1 LVIGVSKKILFQ
13 GFLKMNACRVTKA
26 VMTLAVLSAS
36 PVHAQSSGNAAP
48 ILPPVTVRADSEAT
62 YVVTETGVATRTST
76 PIDQIPQSI
85 VVIPR
90 KVIDDQGVQTMSDA
104 LRNVSNVTAI
114 DPRDTNNTAFRIR
127 GFSSAT
133 VIDGVSMPG
142 YFQGMESLVNVQR
155 IDVIKGPAGNLYG
168 SAQGLGAFAT
178 LGGTIGITTSE
189 PVAEPLRQLGFSLG
203 SYGER
208 STTFDF
214 NQPLSEGVGIRLV
227 GEIGNS
233 DSETDRVFFKKTA
246 LFPSISW
253 APSADTKVVLRLRH
267 LENTTLD
274 YSGLPPSGTVLAAG
288 YVVPRNRIVTAEGLP
303 DTTNK
308 SDGANLQWSQRLSDF
323 WTFGLTAAY
332 NETEVDQRGVFPF
345 PFGGVG
351 PAHLLAGARLW
362 NQWKTFTLSPN
373 LTGKIDGGGA
383 KHTLSLGLDYEKTSD
398 DAFLAFS
405 NGFGF
410 LSFVPVDLRNPVYPA
425 WAEPVAP
432 AVPDQQNRYRSTVM
446 YAQDQID
453 IGSWHFLAGLRYSQ
467 INVSDINVNP
477 LTPVSNISNVSKWT
491 PRFGAVY
498 EFTSK
503 VSAFAGYSSG
513 IKVPTISVFSTP
525 PNPEEAEQKEVGLRF
540 KNLSGI
546 SASLAWFD
554 LTRTNVAV
562 PDPVLIGR
570 SIQSGKQ
577 QSRGA
582 DLDLVWQ
589 ANNSLRWI
597 LALSNQSAK
606 IVEDTVLPVGSQL
619 FNIPETTARL
629 AARYDFRSGD
639 LAGLG
644 FGLGVTHQ
652 SELPGNTTN
661 TFFTPASTVWDAQM
675 SYALKKTQ
683 LSLAIRNLTD
693 REYWIP
699 STYFGGG
706 QVIPALPRTITATVK
721 FDI

>member
-1 LVIGVSKKILFQ
+1 MKIKLLGLRPISACVAAAISGLVVAPRLALAQ
-13 GFLKMNACRVTKA
+13 T
-26 VMTLAVLSAS
+26 TLS
-36 PVHAQSSGNAAP
+36 
-48 ILPPVTVRADSEAT
+48 PVTVRADAEDR
-62 YVVTETGVATRTST
+62 YVVPETSVATRNSV
-76 PIDQIPQSI
+76 PIEQIPQSV

-114 DPRDTNNTAFRIR
+114 DPRDANNTAFRIR
-127 GFSSAT
+127 GFSSTT
-133 VIDGVSMPG
+133 VVDGVTMPG

-155 IDVIKGPAGNLYG
+155 IDVIKGPAGNLFG
-168 SAQGLGAFAT
+168 SSQGIGSFAT
-178 LGGTIGITTSE
+178 LGGTVGITTSE
-189 PVAEPLRQLGFSLG
+189 PVAAPVRQLGFRLG

-208 STTFDF
+208 NTSFDF
-214 NQPLSEGVGIRLV
+214 NQALSPEFGIRLV
-227 GEIGNS
+227 GEVGHS

-246 LFPSISW
+246 LFPSLSW
-253 APSADTKVVLRLRH
+253 TPSADTKVVVRLRH

-288 YVVPRNRIVTAEGLP
+288 YTVPRNRIVTAEGLP

-308 SDGANLQWSQRLSDF
+308 SDGVNVQWTQRLSDA

-362 NQWKTFTLSPN
+362 NQWKTFTLSPSLN
-373 LTGKIDGGGA
+373 GKIETGA
-383 KHTLSLGLDYEKTSD
+383 VKHALSFGVDYEKTSD

-405 NGFGF
+405 NGLGF
-410 LSFVPVDLRNPVYPA
+410 LSFVPVDLTNPVYPA
-425 WAEPVAP
+425 WSDPVAP
-432 AVPDQQNRYRSTVM
+432 LTPDQQNHYRSTTL
-446 YAQDQID
+446 YAQDHLHF
-453 IGSWHFLAGLRYSQ
+453 GNWHLLAGLRYSQ
-467 INVSDINVNP
+467 INVTDINVNP
-477 LTPVSNISNVSKWT
+477 FTPVSNISTTSKAT

-498 EFTSK
+498 EFTPK

-525 PNPEEAEQKEVGLRF
+525 PKPEEAEQKEIGLRF
-540 KNLSGI
+540 KNLSGV
-546 SASLAWFD
+546 SATLAWFD

-577 QSRGA
+577 QSRGV

-589 ANNSLRWI
+589 ATNSLRWI

-606 IVEDTVLPVGSQL
+606 ITEDTVLPVGSQL
-619 FNIPETTARL
+619 FNVPETTARL
-629 AARYDFRSGD
+629 AVRYDIRSGD

-644 FGLGVTHQ
+644 FGLGTTYQ

-661 TFFTPASTVWDAQM
+661 TFFTPASTVWDAQIAY
-675 SYALKKTQ
+675 SVKKMQ
-683 LSLAIRNLTD
+683 VALAIRNLTD

-706 QVIPALPRTITATVK
+706 QVIPALPRTLSASVK
-721 FDI
+721 LDF

>member
-1 LVIGVSKKILFQ
+1 MKVKSISLSPISAGVYAAIS
-13 GFLKMNACRVTKA
+13 GFVVVPGSA
-26 VMTLAVLSAS
+26 LA
-36 PVHAQSSGNAAP
+36 QTT
-48 ILPPVTVRADSEAT
+48 LPPVTVRAEAEDR
-62 YVVTETGVATRTST
+62 YVVPETSVATRNAV
-76 PIDQIPQSI
+76 PIEQIPQSV

-90 KVIDDQGVQTMSDA
+90 KVIDDQGVQSMSDA

-114 DPRDTNNTAFRIR
+114 DPRDANNTAFRIR
-127 GFSSAT
+127 GFSSTT
-133 VIDGVSMPG
+133 VVDGVTMPG

-155 IDVIKGPAGNLYG
+155 IDVIKGPAGNLFG
-168 SAQGLGAFAT
+168 SSQGTGAFAT
-178 LGGTIGITTSE
+178 LGGTVGITTSE
-189 PVAEPLRQLGFSLG
+189 PVAAPVRQLGFRLG

-208 STTFDF
+208 NTSFDL
-214 NQPLSEGVGIRLV
+214 NQALTPEFGIRLV
-227 GEIGNS
+227 GEVGHS

-246 LFPSISW
+246 LFPSLSW
-253 APSADTKVVLRLRH
+253 TPSADTKVVVRLRH

-274 YSGLPPSGTVLAAG
+274 YSGLPPFGTVLPAG
-288 YVVPRNRIVTAEGLP
+288 YTVPRNRIVTAEGLP

-308 SDGANLQWSQRLSDF
+308 SDGVNLQWTQRLSDA

-332 NETEVDQRGVFPF
+332 NETEVDQRGVFPV

-362 NQWKTFTLSPN
+362 NQWKTFTLSPS
-373 LTGKIDGGGA
+373 LSGKIETGSV
-383 KHTLSLGLDYEKTSD
+383 KHALSFGVDYEKTSD

-405 NGFGF
+405 NGLGV

-425 WAEPVAP
+425 WSDPVAP
-432 AVPDQQNRYRSTVM
+432 LTPDQQNHYRSTTL
-446 YAQDQID
+446 YAQDHLH
-453 IGSWHFLAGLRYSQ
+453 IGNWHLLAGLRYSQ
-467 INVSDINVNP
+467 INVTDINVNP
-477 LTPVSNISNVSKWT
+477 LTPVSNISTTSKAT

-498 EFTSK
+498 EFTPK

-525 PNPEEAEQKEVGLRF
+525 PKPEEAEQKEIGLRF

-546 SASLAWFD
+546 SATLAWFD

-577 QSRGA
+577 QSRGV

-589 ANNSLRWI
+589 VNNSLRWI
-597 LALSNQSAK
+597 LALSNQTAK
-606 IVEDTVLPVGSQL
+606 IAEDTVLPVGSQL
-619 FNIPETTARL
+619 FNVPETTARL
-629 AARYDFRSGD
+629 AVRYDIRSGD

-644 FGLGVTHQ
+644 FGLGTTYQ

-661 TFFTPASTVWDAQM
+661 TFFTPASTVWDAQIAY
-675 SYALKKTQ
+675 SIKKMQ
-683 LSLAIRNLTD
+683 IALAIRNLTD

-706 QVIPALPRTITATVK
+706 QVIPALPRTVSASVK
-721 FDI
+721 LDF